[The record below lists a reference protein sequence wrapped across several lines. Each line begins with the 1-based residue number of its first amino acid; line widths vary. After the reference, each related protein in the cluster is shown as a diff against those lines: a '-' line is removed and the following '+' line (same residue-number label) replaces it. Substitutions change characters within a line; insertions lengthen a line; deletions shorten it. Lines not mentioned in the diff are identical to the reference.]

1 VSAMFA
7 SRAARRRAVTY
18 ISLLAASLVL
28 MAVSAN
34 PLVRDLQNGVAFA
47 FKPFEVAIEGVAT
60 GVGSIGTAITEIDRI
75 RVENEALRAENE
87 RLQTENRAAAEARR
101 ENDALTSLLQLRQG
115 LDFKTLPT
123 VVIARESSEARRAV
137 VIDRGS
143 DDGVAVGQVIVAAGG
158 SLAGR
163 VVDVGPDF
171 ARVVLISDSSS
182 TVIGQ
187 LLGSGST
194 GKVVGQLGGA
204 LVMTDVDST
213 VAVNIGD
220 EVFTAGIELSGGIR
234 SPYPK
239 GLLLGRVIDV
249 KRDPNEV
256 VQTVYLE
263 PAAPLDQLEFLL
275 VITDY
280 KGGLSGPS
288 GSQAPCLPTA
298 SGTLPNTDQPC
309 STAAPRPT
317 PTPKR

>member
-1 VSAMFA
+1 MFA

-18 ISLLAASLVL
+18 ISLLATSLVL

-34 PLVRDLQNGVAFA
+34 PLVRDLQDGVAYA
-47 FKPFEVAIEGVAT
+47 FKPFEVAIDGVAN

-75 RVENEALRAENE
+75 RVENEALRAENQ

-163 VVDVGPDF
+163 VTEVGADF

-213 VAVNIGD
+213 STVNIGD

-263 PAAPLDQLEFLL
+263 PAASLDQLEFLL

-280 KGGLSGPS
+280 QGGLTGPG

-309 STAAPRPT
+309 STAAPTPT
-317 PTPKR
+317 PTPRH

>member
-1 VSAMFA
+1 MSAMFA
-7 SRAARRRAVTY
+7 SRVARRRAVTY

-34 PLVRDLQNGVAFA
+34 PLVRDLQNGVAYA
-47 FKPFEVAIEGVAT
+47 FKPFEVAIEGAAN

-75 RVENEALRAENE
+75 RVENEALRADNE

-163 VVDVGPDF
+163 VTDVGPDF
-171 ARVVLISDSSS
+171 ARVVLISDSTS

-187 LLGSGST
+187 LLGGST

-213 VAVNIGD
+213 VKVNIGD

-249 KRDPNEV
+249 KRDPNQV

-263 PAAPLDQLEFLL
+263 PAAALDRLEFLL

-280 KGGLSGPS
+280 QGGLSPS
-288 GSQAPCLPTA
+288 RSQAPCLPTA

-309 STAAPRPT
+309 STAAPKPT

>member
-1 VSAMFA
+1 MSAMFA
-7 SRAARRRAVTY
+7 SRTARRRAVTY

-47 FKPFEVAIEGVAT
+47 FKPFEVAIEGVAN

-75 RVENEALRAENE
+75 RVENGALRAENE

-163 VVDVGPDF
+163 VVDVGANF
-171 ARVVLISDSSS
+171 ARVVLISDSTS

-204 LVMTDVDST
+204 LVMTEVDST
-213 VAVNIGD
+213 VTVNIGD

-263 PAAPLDQLEFLL
+263 PAAPLDRLEFLL

-280 KGGLSGPS
+280 QGGLTPS

>member
-1 VSAMFA
+1 MSAMFA
-7 SRAARRRAVTY
+7 SRAARRRTVTY
-18 ISLLAASLVL
+18 VSLLAASLVL

-47 FKPFEVAIEGVAT
+47 FKPFEVAIDGVAT
-60 GVGSIGTAITEIDRI
+60 GIGSIGTAITEIDRLSI
-75 RVENEALRAENE
+75 ENQALKAENE

-115 LDFKTLPT
+115 LDFRTLAT
-123 VVIARESSEARRAV
+123 AVIARESSEAKRAV

-143 DDGVAVGQVIVAAGG
+143 NDGIAVGQVVVAAGG

-171 ARVVLISDSSS
+171 AHVVLISDSSS

-187 LLGSGST
+187 LLSSGAT

-204 LVMTDVDST
+204 LVMQDVDST
-213 VAVNIGD
+213 AKVNIGE

-249 KRDPNEV
+249 KRDPNQI

-263 PAAPLDQLEFLL
+263 AAAALDQLEFLL

-280 KGGLSGPS
+280 QGGLTAPS
-288 GSQAPCLPTA
+288 GSVAPCLPTA
-298 SGTLPNTDQPC
+298 SGTLPNSDQPC
-309 STAAPRPT
+309 ATAEPAPT

>member
-1 VSAMFA
+1 MSAMFA
-7 SRAARRRAVTY
+7 SRATRRRTVTY
-18 ISLLAASLVL
+18 LALLAVSLLL

-47 FKPFEVAIEGVAT
+47 FKPFEVAIEGVAN
-60 GVGSIGTAITEIDRI
+60 GVGSIGSAITEIDRI
-75 RVENEALRAENE
+75 RVENQALRAENE

-115 LDFKTLPT
+115 LDFKTIPT
-123 VVIARESSEARRAV
+123 AVIARESSEARRAV

-143 DDGVAVGQVIVAAGG
+143 NDGVAVGQVIVAAGG

-163 VVDVGPDF
+163 VVDVGADF

-187 LLGSGST
+187 LLGTGST

-213 VAVNIGD
+213 VKVNIGD

-249 KRDPNEV
+249 RRDPNEV

-263 PAAPLDQLEFLL
+263 PAAPLDRLEFLL

-280 KGGLSGPS
+280 QGGLIGPS
-288 GSQAPCLPTA
+288 GSQDPCLPTA
-298 SGTLPNTDQPC
+298 SGTLPNSDQPC
-309 STAAPRPT
+309 ATGAPRPT
-317 PTPKR
+317 

>member
-1 VSAMFA
+1 MSAMFA

-18 ISLLAASLVL
+18 VTLLAVSLVL

-34 PLVRDLQNGVAFA
+34 PLVRDLQNGVAYA
-47 FKPFEVAIEGVAT
+47 FKPFEVAIEGVAN
-60 GVGSIGTAITEIDRI
+60 GVGSIGSAITEIDRI

-163 VVDVGPDF
+163 VTDVGSGF
-171 ARVVLISDSSS
+171 ARVVLISDSTS

-213 VAVNIGD
+213 VKVNIGD
-220 EVFTAGIELSGGIR
+220 EVFTAGIELSGGHPLAVPEGAPPRTGRRREAR
-234 SPYPK
+234 SERGRPD
-239 GLLLGRVIDV
+239 GLPRARRARSTGW
-249 KRDPNEV
+249 
-256 VQTVYLE
+256 
-263 PAAPLDQLEFLL
+263 
-275 VITDY
+275 
-280 KGGLSGPS
+280 SS
-288 GSQAPCLPTA
+288 
-298 SGTLPNTDQPC
+298 C
-309 STAAPRPT
+309 S
-317 PTPKR
+317 